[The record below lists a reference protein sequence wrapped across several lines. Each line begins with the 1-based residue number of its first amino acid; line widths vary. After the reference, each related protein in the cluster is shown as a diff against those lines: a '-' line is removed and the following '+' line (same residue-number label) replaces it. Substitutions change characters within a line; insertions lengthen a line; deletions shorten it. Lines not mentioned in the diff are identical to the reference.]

1 MDMDTRMP
9 LPQGMYRDV
18 LRDAS
23 GRVLWD
29 RGWAKNAILADCR
42 RLLAAFMGGQPGGTL
57 GIQGLA
63 VGAGLATW
71 DQAPPAPPSG
81 SETGLVDPAPFLVG
95 TADLAF
101 QFMDGAVPS
110 ATPTNRLQ
118 IVATLGPNVPPW
130 PDAAH
135 ASGNL
140 REFGLVAQIAG
151 TPTQINLVRH
161 PVVAKDP
168 ASTLERTI
176 WLVF

>member
-1 MDMDTRMP
+1 MDTDTRFP

-18 LRDAS
+18 LRDAN
-23 GRVLWD
+23 GRVAWD
-29 RGWAKNAILADCR
+29 RGWARNAILADCR
-42 RLLAAFMGGQPGGTL
+42 RLLAALLGGTPGGTL

-63 VGAGLATW
+63 VGAGLAAW
-71 DQAPPAPPSG
+71 DQVPPPQPTG
-81 SETGLVDPAPFLVG
+81 NETGLADPAPFVLPG
-95 TADLAF
+95 ASLSFT
-101 QFMDGAVPS
+101 FMDGPVPS

-130 PDAAH
+130 PDGNH

-140 REFGLVAQIAG
+140 REFGLMGQLDGA
-151 TPTQINLVRH
+151 PTQINLVRH

>member
-18 LRDAS
+18 LRDAA
-23 GRVLWD
+23 GRVVWD

-63 VGAGLATW
+63 VGAGLAAW

-81 SETGLVDPAPFLVG
+81 SETGLVDPSPFVVG
-95 TADLAF
+95 AADLAF

-140 REFGLVAQIAG
+140 REFGLVAQIGG

>member
-1 MDMDTRMP
+1 MDTDTRIP

-18 LRDAS
+18 LRDAE
-23 GRVLWD
+23 GRVIWE
-29 RGWAKNAILADCR
+29 RAWARNAILTDCR
-42 RLLAAFMGGQPGGTL
+42 RLLAAFMGGTPGGTL

-63 VGAGLATW
+63 VGAGLAAW
-71 DQAPPAPPSG
+71 DQVPPPAPTG
-81 SETGLVDPAPFLVG
+81 NETGLTDGSPFVVPPANLSF
-95 TADLAF
+95 T
-101 QFMDGAVPS
+101 FMDGAVPS

-118 IVATLGPNVPPW
+118 IVATLGPGVPPW
-130 PDAAH
+130 PDGSH

-140 REFGLVAQIAG
+140 REFGLVAQLGGSQA
-151 TPTQINLVRH
+151 QINLVRH